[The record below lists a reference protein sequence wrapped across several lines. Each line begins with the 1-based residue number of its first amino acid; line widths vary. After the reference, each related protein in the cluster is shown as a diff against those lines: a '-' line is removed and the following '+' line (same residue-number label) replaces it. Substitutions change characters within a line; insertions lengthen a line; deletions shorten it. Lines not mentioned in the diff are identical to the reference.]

1 MVQALLR
8 GCLELITQATCPLCG
23 RLNEPGSRPAS
34 DRQEPCQACR
44 LELDLEA
51 NTGLCG
57 SEPLPWWALG
67 LYQGPLRNLLL
78 RQRRNPSDQA
88 IPCLARALARTLP
101 AQLRELSIVAI
112 PSWKQRANPLPQLIC
127 QGLSLPRLAPLER
140 SRATLGQHHLNR
152 RLRALN
158 QEGAFRVIPS
168 GLSPSRRS
176 RQGLLLVDD
185 ILTTGATAKTAAAA
199 LEEAG
204 YPVMGLLCL
213 ARTPAPGSDLR
224 SSGAAKRPAG
234 IAQLVEQATENRRV
248 PSSNLGPGIFF

>member
-1 MVQALLR
+1 M
-8 GCLELITQATCPLCG
+8 
-23 RLNEPGSRPAS
+23 
-34 DRQEPCQACR
+34 
-44 LELDLEA
+44 
-51 NTGLCG
+51 CG

-78 RQRRNPSDQA
+78 RQRRNPSDRA

-127 QGLSLPRLAPLER
+127 QGLGLPRLAPLER

-185 ILTTGATAKTAAAA
+185 ILTSGASSDQQ
-199 LEEAG
+199 LEEVASEDFLQRSFVHVVG
-204 YPVMGLLCL
+204 HQGSQVRGDVCSLRPNS
-213 ARTPAPGSDLR
+213 PG
-224 SSGAAKRPAG
+224 AEP
-234 IAQLVEQATENRRV
+234 
-248 PSSNLGPGIFF
+248 